1 MFLITIYEDPG
12 HTVHATHQSRL
23 PTPRG
28 SLASQL
34 HRYLNAGFVGE
45 LEIHLRQT
53 AHYHRVFFFF
63 KIKLTYYLIAPKTT
77 KKNKMAIKLRA

>member
-1 MFLITIYEDPG
+1 MF
-12 HTVHATHQSRL
+12 HA
-23 PTPRG
+23 PD
-28 SLASQL
+28 LAPQTTRQPVSQL
-34 HRYLNAGFVGE
+34 SRYLNAGFAGE

-53 AHYHRVFFFF
+53 AHYHRVFFFL